1 MAARLP
7 SELSAV
13 EGELRDALRQSFERG
28 HLAVSVRWVEDAA
41 QAAGIDW
48 VRATAVVEALR
59 SLRDR
64 YALDPDQVPFDYYEL
79 IAALAPAAFFSNS
92 PLRDSNFDWRGVEKV
107 APQVRRIYELH
118 NVPEKMRIAYPDDEH
133 DFPTIEREESYRF
146 IERWLE

>member
-1 MAARLP
+1 MTGFGAAEGEVAGRRIRCEIRTVNHRHFNLAARLP

-64 YALDPDQVPFDYYEL
+64 F
-79 IAALAPAAFFSNS
+79 ALAGDVTVEMVARQSDGTLRIS
-92 PLRDSNFDWRGVEKV
+92 PERRRRV
-107 APQVRRIYELH
+107 A
-118 NVPEKMRIAYPDDEH
+118 
-133 DFPTIEREESYRF
+133 
-146 IERWLE
+146 